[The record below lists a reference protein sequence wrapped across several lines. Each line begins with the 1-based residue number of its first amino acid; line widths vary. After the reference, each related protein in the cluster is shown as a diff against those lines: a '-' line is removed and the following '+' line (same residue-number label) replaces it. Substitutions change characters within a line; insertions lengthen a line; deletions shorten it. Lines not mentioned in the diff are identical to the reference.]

1 MHAPCR
7 PNLPLWSAHAILP
20 ANMNSFTYSYP
31 IIMKTLFASRTFSLT
46 ALCGILLTSTA
57 FLFFSQCKQAQEKEM
72 AAPAGSSGPLA
83 ADAPKGIFLAA
94 LPAID
99 TSVAKLMIEQ
109 WVQIVGGLRNVQSDS
124 IEHAVIFPRT
134 SISNLLQSIPDQ
146 GALVIHFGNYAD
158 TPAVRSYLQAN
169 GKMEYLN
176 KFSVIMAVLDSAG
189 NYVDQPLVNL
199 GGLCPPDCPKGS
211 VRLRQFGN

>member
-1 MHAPCR
+1 
-7 PNLPLWSAHAILP
+7 
-20 ANMNSFTYSYP
+20 
-31 IIMKTLFASRTFSLT
+31 MKTLFASRTFSLT
-46 ALCGILLTSTA
+46 ALSGILFTSTA
-57 FLFFSQCKQAQEKEM
+57 LLFFSQCRQTQEKEM

-94 LPAID
+94 LPAVD
-99 TSVAKLMIEQ
+99 TSVAKLMVNQ
-109 WVQIVGGLRNVQSDS
+109 WGQIVGGLRNVQSDS

-169 GKMEYLN
+169 GKLEYLN
-176 KFSVIMAVLDSAG
+176 KFSVILAVLDSAG
-189 NYVDQPLVNL
+189 KYVDQPLVNL